1 MSSRPAKLR
10 AGTCV
15 QPLGAGFAGLG
26 LALPACHLWGL
37 LEAAWMAGGRA
48 KESHLQWLLLGTGE
62 AAQRLVVLASV
73 HEEGKEEEEEE
84 EGHEGRQ
91 KVVFCVAGGGAVPN
105 AGQAQFMDQPSP
117 AWLIVLACAGAV
129 ASDGPV
135 QWLSPVVGLCR
146 DISLRWACAE
156 VRGLW

>member
-1 MSSRPAKLR
+1 M
-10 AGTCV
+10 
-15 QPLGAGFAGLG
+15 QGAGFAGLSSMG
-26 LALPACHLWGL
+26 PLGGGMDGGGKGQGEPPAM
-37 LEAAWMAGGRA
+37 AAPGY
-48 KESHLQWLLLGTGE
+48 
-62 AAQRLVVLASV
+62 RLVVLASV